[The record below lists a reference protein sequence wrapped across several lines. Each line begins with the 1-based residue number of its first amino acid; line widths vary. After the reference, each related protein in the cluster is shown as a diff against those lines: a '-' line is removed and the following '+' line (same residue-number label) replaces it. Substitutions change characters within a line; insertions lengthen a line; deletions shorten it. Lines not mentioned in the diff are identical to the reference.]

1 MNILAHALLAGSND
15 DVIVGS
21 LLGDFVR
28 GPVPSHLAPHV
39 ELGLRLHRAVDV
51 YTDSHVQVVALRAR
65 FEPPFRRY
73 AGIMLDI
80 WFDHLLAQD
89 FARWCAV
96 PLHDYSTRLRTLLH
110 SREAELPADMLRFL
124 GYMDHNDLP
133 ARYAQPA
140 AIERAIGGVGMRLSR
155 ANPLGQAMPVL
166 QAQAPHLQRGFQVF
180 FPELVAFAQDWRK
193 AHGLAE

>member
-1 MNILAHALLAGSND
+1 MNILAHALLAGSSD

-21 LLGDFVR
+21 LLGDFVN
-28 GPVPSHLAPHV
+28 GPVPDNLAPAV

-51 YTDSHVQVVALRAR
+51 YTDSHAQVVALRAR

-73 AGIMLDI
+73 AGILLDI

-89 FARWCAV
+89 FARWCPV

-110 SREAELPADMLRFL
+110 SREAGLPAEMRRFL

-133 ARYAQPA
+133 ARYAQLA
-140 AIERAIGGVGMRLSR
+140 TIERAIGGVGMRLSR
-155 ANPLGQAMPVL
+155 ANPLDRAVPVL
-166 QAQAPHLQRGFQVF
+166 QAQSAALQQGFEVF
-180 FPELVAFAQDWRK
+180 FPELLAFAQDWRK
-193 AHGLAE
+193 ARGLAE

>member
-1 MNILAHALLAGSND
+1 MNILAHALVAGSND

-21 LLGDFVR
+21 LLGDFVN
-28 GPVPSHLAPHV
+28 GPVPTNLAPHV

-51 YTDSHVQVVALRAR
+51 YTDSHAHVVALRAR

-73 AGIMLDI
+73 AGILLDI

-89 FARWCAV
+89 FARWCPV
-96 PLHDYSTRLRTLLH
+96 PLHDYSNRLRALLH
-110 SREAELPADMLRFL
+110 SREAELPADMRRFL

-133 ARYAQPA
+133 ARYAQLG

-155 ANPLGQAMPVL
+155 ANPLGQAVPVL
-166 QAQAPHLQRGFQVF
+166 QAQSAELQRGFEAF
-180 FPELVAFAQDWRK
+180 FPELVAFAHDWRK
-193 AHGLAE
+193 ARGLEE